1 MKTYSKSDPAF
12 YSLIEYRKM
21 LKLLKKR
28 NLNLLTI

>member
-21 LKLLKKR
+21 LKLLKK
-28 NLNLLTI
+28 TKS